1 MATLRYNLLF
11 LLLLFIPKLSDAQC
25 FDQNISQGKPVT
37 VSSTLSGSP
46 ASIVDGNVESQWVS
60 ERSDPQ
66 WAYIDLG
73 IAHKICAIT
82 IQWDDIFYAAGFEIQ
97 TSDNAEDWETRQAFT
112 DNNLTAFLLDELD
125 WQSRYVRIYAQQ
137 RADINEGLILKE
149 VVLYGGIE
157 APYQILSFPPLASR
171 LSTDEPF
178 ELSASATSGLPVSF
192 TIVSGPATVAGNLLT
207 LTGEGGTVV
216 VRAIQEGDGE
226 YFATEPIER
235 SFEAVNPAD
244 VFPEAI
250 ITSPGSF
257 YPMVMPELGQMTLG
271 ARGRIA
277 YPQWFSIESVE
288 LEVDGEP
295 IEFNR
300 GLDNHVYAY
309 WTPAGYGTHT
319 LTSRVVA
326 SNGNTKETN
335 LDFEVVSQTGDV
347 SLRTFDRDEVIAFVN
362 SSYADHYQMPGN
374 LGAFSKITGTLNI
387 NCPAIG
393 CDAWDRLAHVEVR
406 TPSGAWVEIIRYIT
420 PYGVECEHTIDLT
433 DYASLLQGNPELRVR
448 IGTFQR
454 GWAVTLDLDFEAG
467 AAPYRYSKVE
477 RLWYGYHPFGDP
489 ANRQPADTFQVDIL
503 PEVQAAKLHLVGTG
517 HGWGENNSLNAAEFY
532 NATHHI
538 LINGQEA
545 FEHHNWTQCD
555 PNPDG
560 CSPQNGTWWFNRAGW
575 CPGAISPFFEYEL
588 SPYIGQGPQAFFYRM
603 YPNYV
608 DQCHVNNPGCVSGAT
623 CPNCNDG
630 FNPHL
635 EMATNLITYSNQP
648 IGQNV
653 LTDTREKLFEPEVSR
668 GFSLY
673 PNPTSGYF
681 TVEQQAHFRN
691 LRLRLFSPTGQ
702 LVYDSGER
710 DGWPGLLLPVDLT
723 GQPAG
728 LYHMAIT
735 TEAGTAVKRVVVR

>member
-1 MATLRYNLLF
+1 
-11 LLLLFIPKLSDAQC
+11 
-25 FDQNISQGKPVT
+25 V
-37 VSSTLSGSP
+37 
-46 ASIVDGNVESQWVS
+46 
-60 ERSDPQ
+60 
-66 WAYIDLG
+66 
-73 IAHKICAIT
+73 
-82 IQWDDIFYAAGFEIQ
+82 
-97 TSDNAEDWETRQAFT
+97 
-112 DNNLTAFLLDELD
+112 
-125 WQSRYVRIYAQQ
+125 
-137 RADINEGLILKE
+137 
-149 VVLYGGIE
+149 
-157 APYQILSFPPLASR
+157 
-171 LSTDEPF
+171 
-178 ELSASATSGLPVSF
+178 
-192 TIVSGPATVAGNLLT
+192 
-207 LTGEGGTVV
+207 
-216 VRAIQEGDGE
+216 
-226 YFATEPIER
+226 
-235 SFEAVNPAD
+235 
-244 VFPEAI
+244 
-250 ITSPGSF
+250 
-257 YPMVMPELGQMTLG
+257 QMTLG

-309 WTPAGYGTHT
+309 WTPAGYGAHT

-326 SNGNTKETN
+326 SNGNTQVTT
-335 LDFEVVSQTGDV
+335 LDFEVVSQTGNV

-362 SSYADHYQMPGN
+362 FSYADHYQMPGN

-387 NCPAIG
+387 NCPGIG
-393 CDAWDRLAHVEVR
+393 CDDWDRLAHVEVR
-406 TPSGAWVEIIRYIT
+406 DPAGAWVEIIRYIT

-433 DYASLLQGNPELRVR
+433 GYISLLQGNPEMRVR

-489 ANRQPADTFQVDIL
+489 ANRQPADTFLVDIL

-538 LINGQEA
+538 LINGEETFA
-545 FEHHNWTQCD
+545 HHNWTQCD

-560 CSPQNGTWWFNRAGW
+560 CSPQDGTWWFNRAGW
-575 CPGAISPFFEYEL
+575 CPGAISPFFEYDM
-588 SPYIGQGPQAFFYRM
+588 SPYIGQGQQELFYRM

-673 PNPTSGYF
+673 PNPATGRF

-728 LYHMAIT
+728 LYHLAIT